1 MPRGRRPKTQ
11 EEIIE
16 QTADYAMRKL
26 KAKQNG
32 RHSVAST
39 ELNCTASQAE
49 VIEIVQKAYIL
60 FDRPHAITDD
70 DVCNSFN
77 WYFTE
82 YLPKTG
88 AFPTIE
94 GLSLSCGVDR
104 RTLEDWKNGHLN
116 DTRSAIVQK
125 AIGILAELDAQLV
138 QNGKIPQV
146 VYIFRS
152 KNFYGMQDAVKV
164 EHVSMRSD
172 TESPDALAARYADAV
187 PVDFVDVDSAE
198 SSENS
203 P

>member
-1 MPRGRRPKTQ
+1 MAAGQKKRTQ
-11 EEIIE
+11 EDIM
-16 QTADYAMRKL
+16 QKTAEYAARKL
-26 KAKQNG
+26 SAKK
-32 RHSVAST
+32 RTPSST
-39 ELNCTASQAE
+39 ELNCTATNAE
-49 VIEIVQKAYIL
+49 VIEMVQKAYIL
-60 FDRPHAITDD
+60 FDRPHAVTDD
-70 DVCNSFN
+70 DVCDSFN

-104 RTLEDWKNGHLN
+104 RTLEDWKNGHLSP
-116 DTRSAIVQK
+116 TRSAIVQK

-164 EHVSMRSD
+164 EHVTTRPD
-172 TESPDALAARYADAV
+172 AESPDQLASKYADAI
-187 PVDFVDVDSAE
+187 PVDFTVDE
-198 SSENS
+198 QTET
-203 P
+203 

>member
-1 MPRGRRPKTQ
+1 MGAGQKPKTQ
-11 EEIIE
+11 EEIM
-16 QTADYAMRKL
+16 QKTAEYAARKL
-26 KAKQNG
+26 NAKKNNI
-32 RHSVAST
+32 RVPSST
-39 ELNCTASQAE
+39 ELNCTATNAE
-49 VIEIVQKAYIL
+49 VIEMVQKAYIL
-60 FDRPHAITDD
+60 FDRPHAVTDD
-70 DVCNSFN
+70 DVCDSFN

-104 RTLEDWKNGHLN
+104 RTLEDWKNGHLS

-164 EHVSMRSD
+164 EHVSTRQD
-172 TESPDALAARYADAV
+172 AESPESLASKYADAI
-187 PVDFVDVDSAE
+187 PVNFTESDDAE
-198 SSENS
+198 S
-203 P
+203 

>member
-1 MPRGRRPKTQ
+1 MAAGQKKRTQ
-11 EEIIE
+11 EDIM
-16 QTADYAMRKL
+16 QKTAEYAARKL
-26 KAKQNG
+26 SAKK
-32 RHSVAST
+32 RTPSST
-39 ELNCTASQAE
+39 ELNCTATNAE
-49 VIEIVQKAYIL
+49 VIEMVQKAYIL
-60 FDRPHAITDD
+60 FDRPHAVTDD
-70 DVCNSFN
+70 DVCDSFN

-116 DTRSAIVQK
+116 PTRSAIVQK

-164 EHVSMRSD
+164 EHVSTRPD
-172 TESPDALAARYADAV
+172 AESPDQLASKYADAI
-187 PVDFVDVDSAE
+187 PVDFTVDDQTE
-198 SSENS
+198 T
-203 P
+203 

>member
-1 MPRGRRPKTQ
+1 MGAGQKPKTQ
-11 EEIIE
+11 EEIM
-16 QTADYAMRKL
+16 QRTAEYAARKL
-26 KAKQNG
+26 NAKRNNI
-32 RHSVAST
+32 RVPSST
-39 ELNCTASQAE
+39 ELNCTATNAE
-49 VIEIVQKAYIL
+49 VIEMVQKAYIL
-60 FDRPHAITDD
+60 FDRPHAVTDD
-70 DVCNSFN
+70 DVCDSFN

-104 RTLEDWKNGHLN
+104 RTLEDWKNGHLS

-164 EHVSMRSD
+164 EHVSTRQD
-172 TESPDALAARYADAV
+172 TESPESLAAKYQDAI
-187 PVDFVDVDSAE
+187 PVDFSDAE
-198 SSENS
+198 S
-203 P
+203 

>member
-1 MPRGRRPKTQ
+1 MGAGQKPKTQ
-11 EEIIE
+11 EEIM
-16 QTADYAMRKL
+16 QRTAEYAARKL
-26 KAKQNG
+26 NAKKNNI
-32 RHSVAST
+32 RVPSST
-39 ELNCTASQAE
+39 ELNCTATNAE
-49 VIEIVQKAYIL
+49 VIEMVQKAYIL
-60 FDRPHAITDD
+60 FDRPHAVTDD
-70 DVCNSFN
+70 DVCDSFN

-104 RTLEDWKNGHLN
+104 RTLEDWKNGHLS

-164 EHVSMRSD
+164 EHVSTRQD
-172 TESPDALAARYADAV
+172 TESPESLAEKYQDAI
-187 PVDFVDVDSAE
+187 PVDFSDAE
-198 SSENS
+198 S
-203 P
+203 

>member
-1 MPRGRRPKTQ
+1 MAAGQKKRTQ
-11 EEIIE
+11 EDIM
-16 QTADYAMRKL
+16 QRTAEYAARKL
-26 KAKQNG
+26 SAKK
-32 RHSVAST
+32 RTPSST
-39 ELNCTASQAE
+39 ELNCTATNAE
-49 VIEIVQKAYIL
+49 VIEMVQKAYIL
-60 FDRPHAITDD
+60 FDRPHAVTDD
-70 DVCNSFN
+70 DVCDSFN

-116 DTRSAIVQK
+116 PTRSAIVQK

-164 EHVSMRSD
+164 EHVTTRPD
-172 TESPDALAARYADAV
+172 AESPDQLASKYSDAI
-187 PVDFVDVDSAE
+187 PVDFTVDE
-198 SSENS
+198 QTET
-203 P
+203 